1 MSAILTADYEFIR
14 RLVYQ
19 HSRINLGPDKAEL
32 VSSRVQK
39 RLRALRLNSIETY
52 CDLLRSPD
60 GGQEMTDLLDV
71 ISTNVTEFF
80 REAKHFD
87 FLEHVVLP
95 DWHQRGAND
104 SRNVFRA
111 WSAACS
117 SGEEPYSIAITLA
130 EFCRQRPGC
139 EWRVE
144 ASDISTRMLE
154 RAGSGVYRADRVRLP
169 VPEMLG
175 RHFQRGVGASQGY
188 YRVKKELQGRV
199 NFRHLNLFHWP
210 YPFPEK
216 MHAIFCRNV
225 MIYFNRE
232 TQDQLVPRLAD
243 QLVPG
248 GYLFVGHSESLIGL
262 DHKLKCVRASVY
274 RRE

>member
-1 MSAILTADYEFIR
+1 MAAIQTEDYEFIR
-14 RLVYQ
+14 QLVYQ
-19 HSRINLGPDKAEL
+19 HSRINLGSDKAEL

-39 RLRALRLNSIETY
+39 RLRALGLNSIETY
-52 CDLLRSPD
+52 CEFLRSPD

-71 ISTNVTEFF
+71 ISTNVTDFF
-80 REAKHFD
+80 REAAHFE
-87 FLEHVVLP
+87 FLNDVVIP
-95 DWHQRGAND
+95 DWLKHGSKSSD
-104 SRNVFRA
+104 NVFRT

-130 EFCRQRPGC
+130 EFFRQRRGY

-144 ASDISTRMLE
+144 ASDLSTRVLE
-154 RAGSGVYRADRVRLP
+154 RGGRGVYRAERVKLP
-169 VPEMLG
+169 SSDWLG
-175 RHFQRGVGASQGY
+175 RYFQCGVGDSEGY
-188 YRVKKELQGRV
+188 YRVKKELQVRV
-199 NFRHLNLFHWP
+199 KFRHLNLFDWP
-210 YPFPEK
+210 YPFTEK
-216 MHAIFCRNV
+216 MQVIFCRNV

-262 DHKLKCVRASVY
+262 DHKLKCVHPSVY